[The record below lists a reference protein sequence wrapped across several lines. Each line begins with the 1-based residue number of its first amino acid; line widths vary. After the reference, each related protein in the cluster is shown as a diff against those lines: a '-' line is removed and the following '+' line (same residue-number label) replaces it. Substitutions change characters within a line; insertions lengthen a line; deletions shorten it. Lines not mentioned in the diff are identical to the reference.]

1 MENSFGSLIGAS
13 TSVLILLPQNPSFD
27 AVAAGLS
34 FYLALREEKDASI
47 VCPTPMVVEFN
58 RLVGVNKVAAE
69 LGNKNLTIKF
79 TDYKASDIERVSYD
93 IENGEFRLTVIPK
106 PGFPSPK
113 KEQVAFSYSG
123 VAAETII
130 LVGGGSNADFPMLS
144 SSDLTGAKILHVGTR
159 ALNPIGDKTILS
171 FARPASSLSELAAS
185 LIKES
190 ALPLDADIATNLL
203 AGIWDGSRELK
214 GDDVTAETFETIAS
228 LMRTGAR
235 LMSKANLGPFPSG
248 SVPGVLPEE
257 EKPESAPKDWLEPK
271 IYKGT
276 SIS

>member
-13 TSVLILLPQNPSFD
+13 TSILILLPQKPSFD

-34 FYLALREEKDASI
+34 LYLGLRADKDVSI
-47 VCPTPMVVEFN
+47 VSPDPMVVEFN

-79 TDYKASDIERVSYD
+79 TDYKATDIERVSYD
-93 IENGEFRLTVIPK
+93 IENSEFRLTVIPK

-130 LVGGGSNADFPMLS
+130 LVGGTSDADFPFLS
-144 SSDLTGAKILHVGTR
+144 SPDLTAAKILHVGTR
-159 ALNPIGDKTILS
+159 ALNPAGTKTILS
-171 FARPASSLSELAAS
+171 FARPASSLSELIAS
-185 LIKES
+185 LMKES
-190 ALPLDADIATNLL
+190 SFALDADIATNLL

-214 GDDVTAETFETIAS
+214 GEDVTAETFEMIAT

-235 LMSKANLGPFPSG
+235 LMPKENLASFPAG
-248 SVPGVLPEE
+248 SVPGIVPEE
-257 EKPESAPKDWLEPK
+257 EKPDAAPKDWLEPK